1 MMCLSQ
7 EGNTRKPPLWTDV
20 SQRWWKKILY
30 GEKSGWNRFEGF
42 QPASPPP
49 PSAKKPAFRSSETYY
64 AFMFPTSRP
73 PASSS
78 YFLHLKMFRL
88 PSKRVVVSYC
98 LVLLRGQE
106 PSILEKV
113 IILRV
118 LAVYSIQSQETAKH
132 QPPASAFSLCP
143 RWRRALEVRRNCWAF
158 SGGPVVRILSFLC
171 RGCRFDPWLGN

>member
-7 EGNTRKPPLWTDV
+7 EGNTRKPPLWTDG
-20 SQRWWKKILY
+20 SQRWWKKGL
-30 GEKSGWNRFEGF
+30 GEKWVEQVWGV
-42 QPASPPP
+42 PASFPTP

-78 YFLHLKMFRL
+78 YFLHLKMFRF
-88 PSKRVVVSYC
+88 PSKRVVVSYF

-106 PSILEKV
+106 PNILEKV
-113 IILRV
+113 VILRV

-132 QPPASAFSLCP
+132 QPPTSAFSLCP
-143 RWRRALEVRRNCWAF
+143 RWGRALEVRRNCWAF
-158 SGGPVVRILSFLC
+158 SGGPVVRTLGFQC
-171 RGCRFDPWLGN
+171 RGHRFDPWLGN